1 MRSILRAL
9 IRAYQLG
16 ISPLLGARCRYYP
29 SCSQYALEAVGLHG
43 SLRGSWLRCG
53 DWRAVIRSTP
63 VATTRCHPSQPRRPV
78 MPTTVNLRLALWAL
92 LGMALFLNYQMW
104 THDYPEV
111 ASSAAAGGSA
121 VPALPLDSTV
131 PTASQPPGAAP
142 GAAAAAGAAT
152 PTLGSGTPGSATA
165 ANSVTA
171 SGVNATHALVAET
184 PQAASVHV
192 VTDVL
197 DVEVSLAGGELRQVD
212 LPAYPAAKNTPDVP
226 VRLLNRD
233 AADSLFVLQSGLAPL
248 NDENAPTHQA
258 LYSSDVHE
266 LRLHPGEDELKLPLS
281 WSDGHGVTV
290 TKTLSFHRGQY
301 QIGLDYLVQNA
312 TAIPWS
318 FAPYAQILRYN
329 APVERSYFRPDS
341 YSFKGPAIYD
351 GTKYQKL
358 DMSKS
363 ATLDQSISNGW
374 LAALQHHFV
383 AAIVPPPNVAYLYTL
398 QTQGNEFLLKAQ
410 GPTEVV
416 PAGASASSHE
426 TLFVGPKIQSQLDAA
441 NPSLDLVADY
451 GTLRIIATPLFWLLN
466 NVHRLV
472 GNWGFA
478 IIIVTMLLK
487 LLFYPLAEASGRSM
501 AKMKALAPRLT
512 ALRET
517 YKDDREKAQPRH
529 DGAVQARE
537 GQSGGRLPADAD
549 PDPGIPGVLLGAAR
563 QRRAAPGAVYFLD
576 QRSVGQGSAVRAA
589 GDHGRGDVHAV
600 QDQPAGRRSGAA
612 EDLHDH
618 AAGDVGDLRVLPSG
632 PGAVLGHQHGP
643 VDPAAVEHQ
652 PPHRGRDQSTA
663 VSDTIVAAAT
673 PPGRGGIAIV
683 RVSGPA
689 VPQIAVTLLGELPP
703 ARVATMASFR
713 EPRRRSGEH
722 HRFRPGAVFPGAA
735 LLYRRARARAAR
747 PWRPGAGRSAD
758 SKRACA
764 RCAARAAG
772 RVHAA
777 CIPERQAGPGPG
789 RGGRRPDR
797 CGFRRGGARGAALA
811 RR

>member
-1 MRSILRAL
+1 
-9 IRAYQLG
+9 
-16 ISPLLGARCRYYP
+16 
-29 SCSQYALEAVGLHG
+29 
-43 SLRGSWLRCG
+43 
-53 DWRAVIRSTP
+53 
-63 VATTRCHPSQPRRPV
+63 

-290 TKTLSFHRGQY
+290 TKTLTFHRGQY

-329 APVERSYFRPDS
+329 APVDRSYFRPDS

-472 GNWGFA
+472 GTWGFA

-517 YKDDREKAQPRH
+517 YKDDREKLNRGMMELYKREKVNPVAGCLPMLIQIPVFLAFYWVLR
-529 DGAVQARE
+529 DSVELRQAPFILWINDL
-537 GQSGGRLPADAD
+537 SAKDPLFVLPAIMAAAMFIQYKINPQVGD
-549 PDPGIPGVLLGAAR
+549 PAQQKIFMIMPLAM
-563 QRRAAPGAVYFLD
+563 
-576 QRSVGQGSAVRAA
+576 SATFAFF
-589 GDHGRGDVHAV
+589 
-600 QDQPAGRRSGAA
+600 PAGLVLYWVTNTVLSILQQWNINRRIEAA
-612 EDLHDH
+612 
-618 AAGDVGDLRVLPSG
+618 
-632 PGAVLGHQHGP
+632 
-643 VDPAAVEHQ
+643 
-652 PPHRGRDQSTA
+652 
-663 VSDTIVAAAT
+663 I
-673 PPGRGGIAIV
+673 
-683 RVSGPA
+683 
-689 VPQIAVTLLGELPP
+689 
-703 ARVATMASFR
+703 
-713 EPRRRSGEH
+713 
-722 HRFRPGAVFPGAA
+722 
-735 LLYRRARARAAR
+735 
-747 PWRPGAGRSAD
+747 
-758 SKRACA
+758 K
-764 RCAARAAG
+764 
-772 RVHAA
+772 
-777 CIPERQAGPGPG
+777 
-789 RGGRRPDR
+789 
-797 CGFRRGGARGAALA
+797 A